1 MHAVE
6 LHFGK
11 INSVNL
17 AEPSD
22 ERHDERHHLSNRHAK
37 ARLGII
43 ALLSLST
50 SIKHKYV
57 QAHIIRTHKYV
68 QAHIIRTQTQARRYP
83 HMHMYLVLGRVS
95 YQDSRSRLQCV
106 ATAQKK
112 YTCAFSSDCYR
123 CSHFLSDCYRCIQ
136 YMSQRLL
143 SLQSIFQHVY
153 VSIDCYRCHKSTSL
167 ELGFLAATPFKKTQI

>member
-106 ATAQKK
+106 ATAQEKSFVA
-112 YTCAFSSDCYR
+112 CVF
-123 CSHFLSDCYRCIQ
+123 
-136 YMSQRLL
+136 QRLL
-143 SLQSIFQHVY
+143 SLQSFSQRLLSLHSVHVPAIAIAA
-153 VSIDCYRCHKSTSL
+153 VDIPTCICVHQLLSL
-167 ELGFLAATPFKKTQI
+167 S